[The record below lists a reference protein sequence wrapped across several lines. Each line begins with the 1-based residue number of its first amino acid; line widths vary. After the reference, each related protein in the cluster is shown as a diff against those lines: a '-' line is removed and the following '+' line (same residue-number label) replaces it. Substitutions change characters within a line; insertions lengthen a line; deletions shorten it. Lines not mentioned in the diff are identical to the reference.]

1 MKHSKKE
8 RNFMGNEELLKKH
21 CMLLK
26 TISSIPRKIVTLNGT
41 DNTSEFVL
49 HELCKKDCFDL
60 KKAAYF
66 IDNPDFNCLKGIAGF
81 CSVELDGTPID
92 WSAPHQFSQTMQSS
106 PFNTS
111 VRSVLKDSYKKK
123 YGNNKLIV
131 DDLVSDLGF
140 ENHSVCVWPLKH
152 DNSGLLVYEK
162 GDLQD
167 TFVDDHLIDA
177 LFLLSFCPVF

>member
-1 MKHSKKE
+1 
-8 RNFMGNEELLKKH
+8 MGHEELLRKH
-21 CMLLK
+21 CSLLK
-26 TISSIPRKIVTLNGT
+26 TISSIPRKIVTLSGA
-41 DNTSEFVL
+41 DNVSEFVL
-49 HELCKKDCFDL
+49 HELCNKDCFNL

-81 CSVELDGTPID
+81 CSLELDGNSID
-92 WSAPHQFSQTMQSS
+92 WSSPTQFTQTMQASK
-106 PFNTS
+106 FNTS

-123 YGNNKLIV
+123 FGKEKLIV

-140 ENHSVCVWPLKH
+140 VDHSLCVWPLKH

-162 GDLQD
+162 GDND
-167 TFVDDHLIDA
+167 DGFVKDHLMDA